1 MTNTS
6 SKRKRGKDRK
16 ARNSGNSAAAASVGG
31 LSAVTYPFGYDT
43 AAIKRHAANVVSI
56 PCYFS
61 SVFLLYY
68 ILFLQN
74 AYSIHRNL
82 AVLVGLVQRT
92 SRIIKRRFVQGKPAT
107 SHFQRL

>member
-61 SVFLLYY
+61 SAFLLHYIVFL
-68 ILFLQN
+68 
-74 AYSIHRNL
+74 
-82 AVLVGLVQRT
+82 
-92 SRIIKRRFVQGKPAT
+92 
-107 SHFQRL
+107 

>member
-31 LSAVTYPFGYDT
+31 LSAVTYPFAYDP

-61 SVFLLYY
+61 SAFLLHY
-68 ILFLQN
+68 IVFLQN
-74 AYSIHRNL
+74 AYSNHRHL
-82 AVLVGLVQRT
+82 AD
-92 SRIIKRRFVQGKPAT
+92 
-107 SHFQRL
+107 